1 MAINCKV
8 SFGIFATFVLVLAIF
23 MSAVQGQAYGVMA
36 PAPAPTS
43 DEKAIIT
50 RPFTFRPLP
59 GSAIDQGIAY
69 GLMLL
74 ALVLTYLIHSFDAP
88 LSI

>member
-1 MAINCKV
+1 MAMNCKV
-8 SFGIFATFVLVLAIF
+8 SFGIFATFALVFAIF
-23 MSAVQGQAYGVMA
+23 MPAVQGHGHDAMA

-43 DEKAIIT
+43 DGT
-50 RPFTFRPLP
+50 
-59 GSAIDQGIAY
+59 AIDQGITY

-74 ALVLTYLIHSFDAP
+74 ALALTYLIHTFDAP